1 MDPFLMGEHLSP
13 SSSWSAG
20 WDWLSQQFITG
31 YYEGFTQPPPEAL
44 QLVASVENQL
54 SVEEAPRVT
63 EVGKAESVTV
73 GSGGVPEPC

>member
-1 MDPFLMGEHLSP
+1 MVSVVGVTGSLSAVALTP
-13 SSSWSAG
+13 P
-20 WDWLSQQFITG
+20 Q
-31 YYEGFTQPPPEAL
+31 PPEAL
-44 QLVASVENQL
+44 QLVASVEDQL